1 MVRVA
6 NDLCEKSMRIGEI
19 IGDQAWIARAGN
31 ALSLVLNDQ
40 AKLYRDKD
48 KIIRAVNLLDSL
60 LPGREAAWDLRL
72 CFQILRNLEVM
83 HTYSPAANFLA
94 CGKVPPP
101 HSPSKLRRPAS
112 VGIRSFAPPFF
123 SVVCRPVPWAN
134 TDTHSPVV

>member
-1 MVRVA
+1 MEERVLVRVA

-83 HTYSPAANFLA
+83 PTPLTPQQPIF
-94 CGKVPPP
+94 
-101 HSPSKLRRPAS
+101 
-112 VGIRSFAPPFF
+112 
-123 SVVCRPVPWAN
+123 
-134 TDTHSPVV
+134 